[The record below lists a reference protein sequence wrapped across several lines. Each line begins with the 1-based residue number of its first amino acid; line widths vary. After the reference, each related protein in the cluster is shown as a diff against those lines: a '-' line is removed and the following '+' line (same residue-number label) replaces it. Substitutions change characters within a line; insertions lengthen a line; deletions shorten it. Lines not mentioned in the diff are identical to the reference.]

1 MSEKPSRTVL
11 LVTGPAAGGI
21 RGHVSLL
28 RRQLPE
34 RGYAVRLAAPR
45 PAPPSLAD
53 PTARGRPERLAPDIH
68 LPLTDRAFSAL
79 SPRVIGCLASA
90 VRRWRPD
97 VVHAHGYK
105 AGAATAIARAAGLR
119 APLVVTFHN
128 LWPAGADR
136 LARAV
141 LRAVARRAVLVA
153 VSDAVAVSLRAVLA
167 GDAARGEPRITVIG
181 NGVEIE
187 ALLAADRET
196 ARTALGLP
204 ADEPVIGFF
213 GRLTWEKGPDL
224 ALAAVSR
231 LAACGVTARL
241 LVVGEGP
248 ERPRLESVAGPE
260 ARFLGERDDVPALMA
275 ACDAVV
281 IPSRAEGQSVVALEA
296 MAAGRP
302 FVATRVGGLGALA
315 EAAGACLT
323 PPEDPDALAAA
334 LRGILTSPPCAATQA
349 RAREYVARHASSAAM
364 VGAVA
369 QLYDRAIEGSRR

>member
-1 MSEKPSRTVL
+1 MSERASRTVL

-28 RRQLPE
+28 RRHLPM
-34 RGYAVRLAAPR
+34 RGYTVRLAAP
-45 PAPPSLAD
+45 PPVPPPLAQ
-53 PTARGRPERLAPDIH
+53 PTVRGRPDPPAPDTL

-90 VRRWRPD
+90 GRRWRPD

-105 AGAATAIARAAGLR
+105 AGAAAALARAAGLR

-128 LWPAGADR
+128 LWPAGTDR

-141 LRAVARRAVLVA
+141 LRAVARRSVLVA
-153 VSDAVAVSLRAVLA
+153 VSEAVATSLRTVLA

-181 NGVEIE
+181 NGIEIE
-187 ALLAADRET
+187 PFLAADRGT
-196 ARTALGLP
+196 ARAELGLP
-204 ADEPVIGFF
+204 ADELVIGFF
-213 GRLTWEKGPDL
+213 GRLTREKGPDL

-231 LAACGVTARL
+231 LAACGVKARL
-241 LVVGEGP
+241 LLVGEGP
-248 ERPRLESVAGPE
+248 ERPRLQSVAGPE

-281 IPSRAEGQSVVALEA
+281 IPSRAEGQSIVALEA
-296 MAAGRP
+296 MAAGLP

-315 EAAGACLT
+315 EAAGARLA
-323 PPEDPDALAAA
+323 PPEDPDALAGA
-334 LRGILTSPPCAATQA
+334 LRGLLSSPPCAATQA
-349 RAREYVARHASSAAM
+349 RAREYVARHASAAAM
-364 VGAVA
+364 VNAVA